1 MRKKICLVE
10 QGKHVNWDIT
20 LQKKKI
26 WETEECDYVR
36 FNWYT
41 DDDPNAT
48 YTLKDLGG
56 VRCRWSEGRNLLF
69 SKTVDKYDYILY
81 TDEDTIFSH
90 IDGKNPHDELI
101 SFIDEWN
108 PIALNIYHYFLPQIM
123 IWCKKSANTTSTT
136 SLKTEGPR
144 IPEESVLN
152 NNEPTT
158 HFTGSLGVRRKRRWE
173 EQNSLLPENP
183 LSYDYIEMVIQEN

>member
-1 MRKKICLVE
+1 LVE
-10 QGKHVNWDIT
+10 NVS
-20 LQKKKI
+20 QKPEKFYRELKKNF
-26 WETEECDYVR
+26 T
-36 FNWYT
+36 
-41 DDDPNAT
+41 A
-48 YTLKDLGG
+48 L
-56 VRCRWSEGRNLLF
+56 
-69 SKTVDKYDYILY
+69 
-81 TDEDTIFSH
+81 IFSEITENH
-90 IDGKNPHDELI
+90 INIRLKVFGYKWLGCGLAGCNYEVTI
-101 SFIDEWN
+101 QMMIVMVFK

-158 HFTGSLGVRRKRRWE
+158 HFTGSLGARRKRRWE
-173 EQNSLLPENP
+173 EQNNLLPENP

>member
-1 MRKKICLVE
+1 MTGVPPA
-10 QGKHVNWDIT
+10 
-20 LQKKKI
+20 
-26 WETEECDYVR
+26 
-36 FNWYT
+36 YT
-41 DDDPNAT
+41 KVFG
-48 YTLKDLGG
+48 YKWLGCG
-56 VRCRWSEGRNLLF
+56 VAGCNYE
-69 SKTVDKYDYILY
+69 V
-81 TDEDTIFSH
+81 TIQMMIVMIF
-90 IDGKNPHDELI
+90 K
-101 SFIDEWN
+101 

-173 EQNSLLPENP
+173 EQNNLLPENP
-183 LSYDYIEMVIQEN
+183 LSYDYIEMVIQES